1 MMKQRAFFVLL
12 ILVSALCVPPGAEPA
27 PAKMRPALL
36 VIDIQNA
43 YLPHM
48 DEADVKRAMPMIN
61 AVIALFRYYGFPVIR
76 VYHTDP
82 ESGPAPD
89 SEAFQFPKTTAV
101 KPDDPQIVKNY
112 PDAFKKTN
120 LDGLL
125 KEKNINTLFLCG
137 LSATGCVLAT
147 YHGALDMDYDM
158 FMVKGALISA
168 DATATGDVENICRTV
183 DYWSLK
189 LLLENICR

>member
-1 MMKQRAFFVLL
+1 MMKQRALFVLL
-12 ILVSALCVPPGAEPA
+12 ILVAALCVPPGAEPA

-48 DEADVKRAMPMIN
+48 DVTDVKRAMPMIN

-89 SEAFQFPKTTAV
+89 SEAFQFPKTTVV

>member
-1 MMKQRAFFVLL
+1 MNKRALFLL
-12 ILVSALCVPPGAEPA
+12 LLLVPAFWMAAQAKPA
-27 PAKMRPALL
+27 PAKLRPALL

-43 YLPHM
+43 YLPRM
-48 DEADVKRAMPMIN
+48 DETNVKRAMPMIN
-61 AVIALFRYYGFPVIR
+61 YVIALFRDNGFPVIR

-82 ESGPAPD
+82 KAGPAPD
-89 SEAFQFPKTTAV
+89 SEAFQFPKTTAI

-120 LDGLL
+120 MDSLL
-125 KEKNINTLFLCG
+125 KEKNVNTLFLCG

-147 YHGALDMDYDM
+147 YFGAVNLDYDV

-168 DATATGDVENICRTV
+168 DAVATGDVENICNTI
-183 DYWSLK
+183 DYWPLK
-189 LLLENICR
+189 MLLENICR